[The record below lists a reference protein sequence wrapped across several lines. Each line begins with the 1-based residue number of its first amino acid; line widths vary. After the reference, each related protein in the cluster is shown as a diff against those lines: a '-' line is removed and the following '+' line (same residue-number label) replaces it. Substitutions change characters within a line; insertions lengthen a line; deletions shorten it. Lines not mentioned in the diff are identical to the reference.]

1 MYQVKYRYC
10 TVEQCKIFLFWTG
23 FILQEHRHSF
33 MQKVHSLW
41 ILFREPVLPPPD
53 FDPDSLELGV
63 GISIEDLLEQQKQRP
78 PERPRVAGAFAA
90 TPVPPPP
97 PSVTAEQKLA
107 AFNDEVNEILRP
119 FKEDV
124 DKSWQRFKSDIEAG
138 ATPPPPPLP
147 PPSQPPPP
155 TQQKFSLLTKN
166 DEKERERSRR
176 AKFAA
181 LDKINNLVI
190 EDGNIIN
197 NEVEQFTLAR
207 KPVKP
212 DHKDQSVVNGGF
224 SVPINRRPTV
234 ARTRPAPSQPEESPS
249 FSSRVRLGSPK
260 PNEISNLPSL
270 FEPSPPPPQPYPPP
284 QISIT
289 ARPSQFFTTSFP
301 AYSSAGT
308 PGGSYFSTTGGYSP
322 VASAPVESTTP
333 GERGRVRYQAGHTP
347 RQRSTTTTT
356 PFTTVSPI
364 SLATTTIT
372 ATTEVVRPAVSEL
385 RYPAVRTARYENIR

>member
-1 MYQVKYRYC
+1 
-10 TVEQCKIFLFWTG
+10 L
-23 FILQEHRHSF
+23 H
-33 MQKVHSLW
+33 KVHSLR

-78 PERPRVAGAFAA
+78 PEPERPRVAGAFAA
-90 TPVPPPP
+90 TPLPPPP

-138 ATPPPPPLP
+138 ATPPPPLP
-147 PPSQPPPP
+147 QPPPP
-155 TQQKFSLLTKN
+155 PQSPQQKFSLLKN

-190 EDGNIIN
+190 DDGNIIN
-197 NEVEQFTLAR
+197 NEVEQFNLAR

-212 DHKDQSVVNGGF
+212 DHKDQPIGNSGF

-249 FSSRVRLGSPK
+249 FSTRVRLGSPK
-260 PNEISNLPSL
+260 PNEISTLPSL
-270 FEPSPPPPQPYPPP
+270 FEPPQPYPPP
-284 QISIT
+284 QIST
-289 ARPSQFFTTSFP
+289 TERPSQFFTTSFP
-301 AYSSAGT
+301 AYSSAGST

-322 VASAPVESTTP
+322 AASTTPVESTTP
-333 GERGRVRYQAGHTP
+333 GERGRVRYHTP
-347 RQRSTTTTT
+347 RQRSTTTTTT

-364 SLATTTIT
+364 SLATQKTTT
-372 ATTEVVRPAVSEL
+372 ATVGPAVSEL
-385 RYPAVRTARYENIR
+385 RYSVRTARYENIR

>member
-1 MYQVKYRYC
+1 M
-10 TVEQCKIFLFWTG
+10 
-23 FILQEHRHSF
+23 H
-33 MQKVHSLW
+33 KVHSLR

-78 PERPRVAGAFAA
+78 PERPLLAGAFAA
-90 TPVPPPP
+90 TPAPPPP

-138 ATPPPPPLP
+138 ATPPPPLPQPPPPPLP
-147 PPSQPPPP
+147 PPLPQPP
-155 TQQKFSLLTKN
+155 QQKFSLLTKN

-190 EDGNIIN
+190 DDNNIIN
-197 NEVEQFTLAR
+197 NEVEQLQFNLAR

-212 DHKDQSVVNGGF
+212 DHKDQPVGGGGF

-234 ARTRPAPSQPEESPS
+234 ARTRPAPTQTEESPS

-260 PNEISNLPSL
+260 PNEISTLPSL
-270 FEPSPPPPQPYPPP
+270 FEPPPPPQHYPPP
-284 QISIT
+284 QISTT

-301 AYSSAGT
+301 AYSSAGST

-322 VASAPVESTTP
+322 VTSTAPVESTTP

-364 SLATTTIT
+364 SLATQKTTT
-372 ATTEVVRPAVSEL
+372 ATVGPTVSEL

>member
-1 MYQVKYRYC
+1 M
-10 TVEQCKIFLFWTG
+10 
-23 FILQEHRHSF
+23 H
-33 MQKVHSLW
+33 KVHSLW

-78 PERPRVAGAFAA
+78 PERPLAGAFAA

-124 DKSWQRFKSDIEAG
+124 DKSWLRFKSDIEAG
-138 ATPPPPPLP
+138 ATPPPPPLTQRQ
-147 PPSQPPPP
+147 PSPELP
-155 TQQKFSLLTKN
+155 QQKFSLLTKN

-197 NEVEQFTLAR
+197 NEVEQFNLAR
-207 KPVKP
+207 KPVKA
-212 DHKDQSVVNGGF
+212 DHKDQPVGNGGF

-234 ARTRPAPSQPEESPS
+234 ARTRPTPSQPEESPS

-260 PNEISNLPSL
+260 PNEISTLPSL
-270 FEPSPPPPQPYPPP
+270 FEPPPPPQPYPPQ
-284 QISIT
+284 QISTT

-301 AYSSAGT
+301 TYSSAGST

-322 VASAPVESTTP
+322 VASTTPVESTTP
-333 GERGRVRYQAGHTP
+333 SERGRVRYQAGHTP

-364 SLATTTIT
+364 SLATTTNT
-372 ATTEVVRPAVSEL
+372 ATTARPAVSEL
-385 RYPAVRTARYENIR
+385 RYPVRSARYENIR